1 MSLAMNEFIVST
13 LTLKTIFFFIKK
25 CFAGLKKKKLSS
37 ILQRR
42 RKRLRRYFSGF
53 PHMNDNI

>member
-25 CFAGLKKKKLSS
+25 CFAGLKKKKIIIDSTEKEKE
-37 ILQRR
+37 IKEIFFR
-42 RKRLRRYFSGF
+42 F
-53 PHMNDNI
+53 PTHE